1 MHVLVFVWALSVAIC
16 AFCME
21 NKEQVALQARTLLL
35 DDTTYFV
42 GALGTVKDDATAL
55 VAYEYFAPC
64 FDSQNEKSSSNPG
77 DLLFL
82 ALPASEQWR
91 LTLRP
96 NTTATLAIASS
107 PDMNT
112 VDVRHGH
119 MSPAGRLHWPENRP
133 EWRRGMASK
142 GRMTMYGH
150 MHLVTH
156 SESIDTLGNCF
167 VAHHPDAAAWVPG
180 SPTSPHIAKWVRFSP
195 AKIHY
200 VGGFGDEHFIGSVD
214 MDLYRSVKPALDEH
228 RAPGL
233 YMQTN

>member
-1 MHVLVFVWALSVAIC
+1 
-16 AFCME
+16 
-21 NKEQVALQARTLLL
+21 
-35 DDTTYFV
+35 
-42 GALGTVKDDATAL
+42 
-55 VAYEYFAPC
+55 
-64 FDSQNEKSSSNPG
+64 
-77 DLLFL
+77 
-82 ALPASEQWR
+82 
-91 LTLRP
+91 
-96 NTTATLAIASS
+96 
-107 PDMNT
+107 MNT

-133 EWRRGMASK
+133 EWRRGMTSK

-180 SPTSPHIAKWVRFSP
+180 SPKSPHIAKWVRFSP
-195 AKIHY
+195 AEIHY

-233 YMQTN
+233 YMQTY